1 MIDTKHVTYWGNC
14 KYNKYKFTKDVILEL
29 FSMIKVFFN
38 KRKSSKGQ

>member
-14 KYNKYKFTKDVILEL
+14 KYNKDVILEL